1 MSSHSGFVLSVL
13 MMNRARSG
21 LDQLLDLWH
30 VSHAGRAGELT
41 SEMVTHVTGGSSVI
55 VALNNPEPT
64 ANLEPDERKIRIHH
78 TVSDVRTYA
87 TAFEVST
94 VVGAPVSPQR
104 VGDGWDEI
112 MLFGN
117 WRIFPVVWSW
127 DYSSRASSESSFAG
141 LVFGVLPTRYK
152 AVSSRRL

>member
-1 MSSHSGFVLSVL
+1 MLSVL

-78 TVSDVRTYA
+78 TA
-87 TAFEVST
+87 
-94 VVGAPVSPQR
+94 VVGAPVS
-104 VGDGWDEI
+104 
-112 MLFGN
+112 
-117 WRIFPVVWSW
+117 S
-127 DYSSRASSESSFAG
+127 AG
-141 LVFGVLPTRYK
+141 
-152 AVSSRRL
+152 RRWMG